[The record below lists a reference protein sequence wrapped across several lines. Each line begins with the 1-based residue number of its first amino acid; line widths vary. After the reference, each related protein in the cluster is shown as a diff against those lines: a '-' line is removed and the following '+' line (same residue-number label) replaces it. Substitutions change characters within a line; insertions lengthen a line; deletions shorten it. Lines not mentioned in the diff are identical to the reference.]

1 MTPTRIL
8 PDLQAALLCEDVRQ
22 EVTGNIILLGVT
34 RLLRVP
40 QMPITAHK
48 LCVFTTWT
56 AGVGEFVECVRL
68 IAPDQ
73 TTVIRKAETRFAL
86 REAYHSTANVSFFMQ
101 LEFKTDG
108 VYYIE
113 VIVDDVMK
121 LRFPLPV
128 LVVQPPQQPQGQQPA
143 GPAAPQGQG

>member
-1 MTPTRIL
+1 MIPTRIL

-22 EVTGNIILLGVT
+22 EITSNIILLGVT
-34 RLLRVP
+34 RFIRVP
-40 QMPITAHK
+40 QVPVTAHK

-56 AGVGEFVECVRL
+56 AGVGDFLECVRL

-73 TTVIRKAETRFAL
+73 TTVLRKAETRFGL
-86 REAYHSTANVSFFMQ
+86 REPHHSMSNVSFFMQ

-108 VYYIE
+108 VYYVE
-113 VIVDDVMK
+113 VLVDDVMK

-128 LVVQPPQQPQGQQPA
+128 MVVQPPQGQPGTAPSAPPA
-143 GPAAPQGQG
+143 ES